1 MKEWEEWTEYL
12 SQNEINKRDMRVRE
26 MREV

>member
-12 SQNEINKRDMRVRE
+12 SQNEINKRDMRVRK

>member
-1 MKEWEEWTEYL
+1 MKEWEEWTEHL

>member
-12 SQNEINKRDMRVRE
+12 SQNEIKKRDMRVRE

>member
-1 MKEWEEWTEYL
+1 MKEWEEWNEYL